1 MVSVPTQFFE
11 VPPVESIEATT
22 PDHLFIKSMR
32 VPKAGTVI
40 PQHAHVWGHT
50 TYLAKGKMR
59 VWKGDAY
66 VGDFTAPQTLWI
78 EAEAKHT
85 FQTLEDDVIAL
96 CIHNLQDANVVKI
109 LEQHELS
116 VED

>member
-11 VPPVESIEATT
+11 VPPVESREIRT
-22 PDHLFIKSMR
+22 PDKLFIKSMH

-50 TYLAKGKMR
+50 TYLAKGRLR
-59 VWKGDAY
+59 VWRDGEY
-66 VGDFTAPQTLWI
+66 VGDFTAPHELWI
-78 EAEAKHT
+78 DKGVKHT

-96 CIHNLQDANVVKI
+96 CIHNLQEESVVKI
-109 LEQHELS
+109 LEEHDL
-116 VED
+116 VGDI